1 MPAALATRSGCC
13 SSYTALPCALALAA
27 KQPPLLLSLDSP
39 LPRHRYCNYQISRKG
54 GAAPDP
60 AALLA
65 LGGGAG
71 GPGLDILQSK
81 LASLAAEAQAQQA
94 AATSSLSWQGEV
106 YPVREEKVRIPIHA
120 AQVRE
125 LVYLSVVCCVCQRGR
140 QCGCVRGRGWV
151 PLMGLQQ
158 QMLAYRGCRSAG
170 VTRECRSTWSQRGL
184 LAQVRQ
190 DD

>member
-1 MPAALATRSGCC
+1 MPAALATKERLLQQLHS
-13 SSYTALPCALALAA
+13 LALRTSPRRQAT
-27 KQPPLLLSLDSP
+27 PPPSFVRPSP

-60 AALLA
+60 ATLLA

-125 LVYLSVVCCVCQRGR
+125 LVYLSVVCCVCHSGVGSVGV
-140 QCGCVRGRGWV
+140 CVGGAGCH
-151 PLMGLQQ
+151 
-158 QMLAYRGCRSAG
+158 
-170 VTRECRSTWSQRGL
+170 
-184 LAQVRQ
+184 
-190 DD
+190 